1 MNLMEKDVPTS
12 VQDDVVM
19 NSAEAAK
26 FIGLS
31 VWWLAKARGKGS
43 GPKFIKI
50 GRAVRYSKASL
61 MDFIKSHTRD

>member
-1 MNLMEKDVPTS
+1 MEKDMPTS
-12 VQDDVVM
+12 AQDDALM

-31 VWWLAKARGKGS
+31 VWWLAKARSNGT

-50 GRAVRYSKASL
+50 GRAVRYSKAGL
-61 MDFIKSHTRD
+61 LDFIKRNTHN

>member
-1 MNLMEKDVPTS
+1 MEKDVPTS
-12 VQDDVVM
+12 AQDDALL

-31 VWWLAKARGKGS
+31 VWWLAKARSNGT

-50 GRAVRYSKASL
+50 GRAVRYSRANL
-61 MDFIKSHTRD
+61 IDFIDRHTRN

>member
-1 MNLMEKDVPTS
+1 MPTI
-12 VQDDVVM
+12 VQDDALM

-31 VWWLAKARGKGS
+31 VWWLAKARGNGT

-61 MDFIKSHTRD
+61 IEFIKRHTRG

>member
-1 MNLMEKDVPTS
+1 MLTS
-12 VQDDVVM
+12 AQDDALM
-19 NSAEAAK
+19 SSAEAAK

-31 VWWLAKARGKGS
+31 VSWLAKARGNGI

-61 MDFIKSHTRD
+61 VDFINRNTYK

>member
-1 MNLMEKDVPTS
+1 MPMS
-12 VQDDVVM
+12 AQDDSVL

-31 VWWLAKARGKGS
+31 IWWLAKARSNGT
-43 GPKFIKI
+43 GPKYIRI

-61 MDFIKSHTRD
+61 VDFINRHTQD